1 MMLGIGNGI
10 KRLALLAA
18 LLLLVSC
25 GFQLSGAGR
34 LPAGMESTY
43 LSSIEPRSEFS
54 ASLREALRLRG
65 LRLVDERDQG
75 NATLSVSE
83 DNTGQSILSV
93 SARNIPRE
101 YEVWYRVT
109 FSLEA
114 DGREL
119 ISNEPLLVRRN
130 YTYDETQVLG
140 KEREEEQLRRALADE
155 LARQVVR
162 LIEAAASSGA
172 PSPVQSAG

>member
-10 KRLALLAA
+10 KRIALLSS
-18 LLLLVSC
+18 LLLLASC
-25 GFQLSGAGR
+25 GFQLAGAGR
-34 LPAGMESTY
+34 LPAAMESTW
-43 LSSIEPRSEFS
+43 LSSVEPRSEFS
-54 ASLREALRLRG
+54 DSLREALRLRG
-65 LRLVDERDQG
+65 LRIVDERAEG
-75 NATLSVSE
+75 GATLSVSE
-83 DNTGQSILSV
+83 DATGQRILSV

-101 YEVWYRVT
+101 YEVFYRVT

-140 KEREEEQLRRALADE
+140 KEREEDQLRRALAEE

-162 LIEAAASSGA
+162 LIEAAASSGNQ
-172 PSPVQSAG
+172 SPG